1 MNTILAE
8 LEKMAVLLREI
19 SPEVKNI
26 IHMLELIKEVG
37 LDKNSVVVPVATDRF
52 IERGDVCKILKIGSV
67 SLQTLIERGQLTP
80 YYIADSSSMK
90 FKLSEVTNLPISSSK
105 PK

>member
-1 MNTILAE
+1 MDINLDE
-8 LEKMAVLLREI
+8 LREAAKLFNEI
-19 SPEVKNI
+19 ANAAEKIAPVLQSIERNK
-26 IHMLELIKEVG
+26 G
-37 LDKNSVVVPVATDRF
+37 VVVPVATDRF